1 MTTPEDSPDLAD
13 GEEAGAAEP
22 HQRSVA
28 ARILRNKRLL
38 KAVGFLI
45 VLALLYYAFFV
56 ILPSEV
62 DWADVWA
69 DLKALSV
76 GQIVAL
82 ILAGLLA
89 IVALGWTSKASLPG
103 LTLYQGTESSATS
116 QLTAF
121 AFPPPADMAIR
132 FAMYRTYGFN
142 DEQSAVA
149 VIIAMVARYAMVVFM
164 PLLGL
169 ALVLGTG
176 QGTWSGFLWF
186 VGIGVAFVVAMWL
199 IIKVARSEEAAHK
212 FGRVL
217 SSVASWVIRR
227 FHRTPPEDL
236 ENSVVKFGA
245 RTKNT
250 IDGNGRVLIIANV
263 AWGLSNALVMLLVI
277 RFSGLT
283 SSSVSATA
291 VVLTTGLVM
300 ALNMLPI
307 PGKDAL
313 AVGWVAGILGLTSNS
328 ATSDLGTALLLY
340 RMVTWILPMP
350 VGLVASLLWR
360 RRVRLDTVNTG
371 TPEGTEEFEPPTP

>member
-1 MTTPEDSPDLAD
+1 VSAPPDGPVGAGQSGA
-13 GEEAGAAEP
+13 GEPRRRG
-22 HQRSVA
+22 RA
-28 ARILRNKRLL
+28 ARILRNRRLL
-38 KAVGFLI
+38 KAVGVLL

-56 ILPSEV
+56 VLPSEI
-62 DWADVWA
+62 DWAELWA

-82 ILAGLLA
+82 LLAGLLA

-132 FAMYRTYGFN
+132 FAMYRTYGFT

-149 VIIAMVARYAMVVFM
+149 VLIAMVARYAMVAFM

-169 ALVLGTG
+169 ALVLVTG
-176 QGTWSGFLWF
+176 QGTRSGLFWFL
-186 VGIGVAFVVAMWL
+186 GIGIAFVVVMWL
-199 IIKVARSEEAAHK
+199 IIKVARSEESAHK
-212 FGRVL
+212 LGRFL
-217 SSVASWVIRR
+217 ERASGVMRR

-245 RTKNT
+245 RTRST
-250 IDGNGRVLIIANV
+250 MDGNGRVLVLANV
-263 AWGLSNALVMLLVI
+263 AWGLSNALVMLLVM

-283 SSSVSATA
+283 GSSVSASA

-300 ALNMLPI
+300 AINMLPI

-313 AVGWVAGILGLTSNS
+313 AVGWVAGILSLTSSS
-328 ATSDLGTALLLY
+328 ATNDLGTALLLY
-340 RMVTWILPMP
+340 RVVTWILPMP
-350 VGLVASLLWR
+350 VGLVAFLLWR
-360 RRVRLDTVNTG
+360 RRVRLDTVNTEA
-371 TPEGTEEFEPPTP
+371 PEGAEPPNP